1 MKIGKDKKGFTL
13 IELLAT
19 IIIIA
24 IVFSIAL
31 YVSLNAIEKSQE
43 KSYKLTINN
52 IQKAASNY
60 LFENSDRLFFI
71 SYGEDTDQLGKNI
84 EYQCITV
91 QNLIDMGYF
100 DKNITESKIDKRTY
114 VTTDMY
120 VYIERNKTTKVFNKT
135 VLASI
140 ADDGEIPSGIS
151 CSEVVNAKGDV
162 SFVVEPLDWSK
173 EKKITLY
180 YSLSNLNNN
189 TSIDDYKFDYEYSK
203 ISEEIYN
210 NTTEKKIKVTNKG
223 TLNAYITLETM
234 GDITSKSLKIDNI
247 DNVGPVIKLGN
258 ISQEYVSKT
267 VTIPLKVSDIG
278 SGVNYNSF
286 TQSDITVTIGKN
298 VISDISLENLGKG
311 DFNLVVNNDIYN
323 GEVVIT
329 IPKNSVYDN
338 VVDEIKNG
346 NNETILKPELK
357 FDNTAPM
364 ITLGANS
371 DSTYTKTKSVT
382 VSIKDANSGLAS
394 GGSLKYGW
402 SASATAEPTSYTTVT
417 PSYTNGVT
425 SAVTFTARGSN
436 LTGNYYLW
444 VVPVSL
450 SDVAGN
456 NATTIKSTGTF
467 KFDNTAPMI
476 TLGANSDSTYTKAKS
491 VTVSIKDANSGLA
504 SGGSLKYGWSASA
517 TTEPTSYTMVTPSYT
532 NGVTSA
538 VTFTATGSGLTGNYY
553 LWVVP
558 VSLSDVAGNNAT
570 TIKSTGTFKF
580 DNTAP
585 SCIISV
591 TTYPQSAKLTL
602 KGSDANGLHAKP
614 YSWSSGTSGFGTIQT
629 KTVTQ
634 NGTYY
639 GYVKDIAGNVKSCS
653 TKINNIGSGGS
664 VGLCGQCSVD
674 TDCIQG
680 TCSGTCTSSSGSYS
694 CCVTNDNDLCN

>member
-402 SASATAEPTSYTTVT
+402 SASAT
-417 PSYTNGVT
+417 
-425 SAVTFTARGSN
+425 
-436 LTGNYYLW
+436 
-444 VVPVSL
+444 
-450 SDVAGN
+450 
-456 NATTIKSTGTF
+456 
-467 KFDNTAPMI
+467 
-476 TLGANSDSTYTKAKS
+476 
-491 VTVSIKDANSGLA
+491 
-504 SGGSLKYGWSASA
+504 
-517 TTEPTSYTMVTPSYT
+517 TEPTSYTMVTPSYT

-591 TTYPQSAKLTL
+591 TTYTQSAMLTL

>member
-311 DFNLVVNNDIYN
+311 NFNLVVNNDIYN

-371 DSTYTKTKSVT
+371 DSTYTK
-382 VSIKDANSGLAS
+382 
-394 GGSLKYGW
+394 
-402 SASATAEPTSYTTVT
+402 
-417 PSYTNGVT
+417 
-425 SAVTFTARGSN
+425 
-436 LTGNYYLW
+436 
-444 VVPVSL
+444 
-450 SDVAGN
+450 
-456 NATTIKSTGTF
+456 
-467 KFDNTAPMI
+467 
-476 TLGANSDSTYTKAKS
+476 AKS

-517 TTEPTSYTMVTPSYT
+517 TTKPTSYTTVTPSYT

-674 TDCIQG
+674 TDCNLG
-680 TCSGTCTSSSGSYS
+680 TCSGTCTSGSGSYS

>member
-402 SASATAEPTSYTTVT
+402 SASATTEPTSYTTVT

-425 SAVTFTARGSN
+425 ATVTFTARGSN
-436 LTGNYYLW
+436 
-444 VVPVSL
+444 
-450 SDVAGN
+450 
-456 NATTIKSTGTF
+456 
-467 KFDNTAPMI
+467 
-476 TLGANSDSTYTKAKS
+476 
-491 VTVSIKDANSGLA
+491 
-504 SGGSLKYGWSASA
+504 
-517 TTEPTSYTMVTPSYT
+517 
-532 NGVTSA
+532 
-538 VTFTATGSGLTGNYY
+538 LTGNYY

-634 NGTYY
+634 NGTYF

>member
-402 SASATAEPTSYTTVT
+402 SASATTEPTSYTTVT

-425 SAVTFTARGSN
+425 ATVTFTARGSN
-436 LTGNYYLW
+436 
-444 VVPVSL
+444 
-450 SDVAGN
+450 
-456 NATTIKSTGTF
+456 
-467 KFDNTAPMI
+467 
-476 TLGANSDSTYTKAKS
+476 
-491 VTVSIKDANSGLA
+491 
-504 SGGSLKYGWSASA
+504 
-517 TTEPTSYTMVTPSYT
+517 
-532 NGVTSA
+532 
-538 VTFTATGSGLTGNYY
+538 LTGNYY

-591 TTYPQSAKLTL
+591 TTYPQRAKLTL

>member
-311 DFNLVVNNDIYN
+311 NFNLVVNNDIYN

-346 NNETILKPELK
+346 NNETILKPEL
-357 FDNTAPM
+357 
-364 ITLGANS
+364 
-371 DSTYTKTKSVT
+371 
-382 VSIKDANSGLAS
+382 
-394 GGSLKYGW
+394 
-402 SASATAEPTSYTTVT
+402 
-417 PSYTNGVT
+417 
-425 SAVTFTARGSN
+425 
-436 LTGNYYLW
+436 
-444 VVPVSL
+444 
-450 SDVAGN
+450 
-456 NATTIKSTGTF
+456 

-538 VTFTATGSGLTGNYY
+538 VTFKATGSGLTGNYY

-614 YSWSSGTSGFGTIQT
+614 YSWSSSTSGFGTIQT
-629 KTVTQ
+629 KTVTK

-653 TKINNIGSGGS
+653 TEINNIGSGGS

-674 TDCIQG
+674 TDCNLG
-680 TCSGTCTSSSGSYS
+680 TCSGTCISSSGSYS

>member
-402 SASATAEPTSYTTVT
+402 SASAT
-417 PSYTNGVT
+417 
-425 SAVTFTARGSN
+425 
-436 LTGNYYLW
+436 
-444 VVPVSL
+444 
-450 SDVAGN
+450 
-456 NATTIKSTGTF
+456 
-467 KFDNTAPMI
+467 
-476 TLGANSDSTYTKAKS
+476 
-491 VTVSIKDANSGLA
+491 
-504 SGGSLKYGWSASA
+504 
-517 TTEPTSYTMVTPSYT
+517 TEPTSYTMVTPSYT

-602 KGSDANGLHAKP
+602 KGSDVNGLHAKP

>member
-357 FDNTAPM
+357 YDNTAPM

-371 DSTYTKTKSVT
+371 DSTYTKT
-382 VSIKDANSGLAS
+382 
-394 GGSLKYGW
+394 
-402 SASATAEPTSYTTVT
+402 
-417 PSYTNGVT
+417 
-425 SAVTFTARGSN
+425 
-436 LTGNYYLW
+436 
-444 VVPVSL
+444 
-450 SDVAGN
+450 
-456 NATTIKSTGTF
+456 
-467 KFDNTAPMI
+467 
-476 TLGANSDSTYTKAKS
+476 KS

-570 TIKSTGTFKF
+570 TIKSTGTCKF

-585 SCIISV
+585 SRIISV

>member
-402 SASATAEPTSYTTVT
+402 SASATTEPTSYTTVT

-425 SAVTFTARGSN
+425 ATVTFTARGSN
-436 LTGNYYLW
+436 
-444 VVPVSL
+444 
-450 SDVAGN
+450 
-456 NATTIKSTGTF
+456 
-467 KFDNTAPMI
+467 
-476 TLGANSDSTYTKAKS
+476 
-491 VTVSIKDANSGLA
+491 
-504 SGGSLKYGWSASA
+504 
-517 TTEPTSYTMVTPSYT
+517 
-532 NGVTSA
+532 
-538 VTFTATGSGLTGNYY
+538 LTGNYY

-591 TTYPQSAKLTL
+591 TTYPQSAMLTL

-653 TKINNIGSGGS
+653 TKINNLGSGGS

>member
-311 DFNLVVNNDIYN
+311 NFNLVVNNDIYN

-402 SASATAEPTSYTTVT
+402 SASAT
-417 PSYTNGVT
+417 
-425 SAVTFTARGSN
+425 
-436 LTGNYYLW
+436 
-444 VVPVSL
+444 
-450 SDVAGN
+450 
-456 NATTIKSTGTF
+456 
-467 KFDNTAPMI
+467 
-476 TLGANSDSTYTKAKS
+476 
-491 VTVSIKDANSGLA
+491 
-504 SGGSLKYGWSASA
+504 
-517 TTEPTSYTMVTPSYT
+517 TEPTSYTMVTPSYT

-538 VTFTATGSGLTGNYY
+538 VTFKATGSGLTGNYY

-614 YSWSSGTSGFGTIQT
+614 YSWSSSTSGFGTIQT
-629 KTVTQ
+629 KTVTK

-653 TKINNIGSGGS
+653 TEINNIGSGGS

-674 TDCIQG
+674 TDCNLG
-680 TCSGTCTSSSGSYS
+680 TCSGTCISSSGSYS

>member
-402 SASATAEPTSYTTVT
+402 SASATTEPTSYTTVT

-425 SAVTFTARGSN
+425 ATVTFTARGSN
-436 LTGNYYLW
+436 
-444 VVPVSL
+444 
-450 SDVAGN
+450 
-456 NATTIKSTGTF
+456 
-467 KFDNTAPMI
+467 
-476 TLGANSDSTYTKAKS
+476 
-491 VTVSIKDANSGLA
+491 
-504 SGGSLKYGWSASA
+504 
-517 TTEPTSYTMVTPSYT
+517 
-532 NGVTSA
+532 
-538 VTFTATGSGLTGNYY
+538 LTGNYY

>member
-100 DKNITESKIDKRTY
+100 DKNITKSKIDKRTY

-311 DFNLVVNNDIYN
+311 NFNLVVNNDIYN

-402 SASATAEPTSYTTVT
+402 SASATTEPTSYTT
-417 PSYTNGVT
+417 
-425 SAVTFTARGSN
+425 
-436 LTGNYYLW
+436 
-444 VVPVSL
+444 
-450 SDVAGN
+450 
-456 NATTIKSTGTF
+456 
-467 KFDNTAPMI
+467 
-476 TLGANSDSTYTKAKS
+476 
-491 VTVSIKDANSGLA
+491 
-504 SGGSLKYGWSASA
+504 
-517 TTEPTSYTMVTPSYT
+517 VTPSYT

>member
-173 EKKITLY
+173 EKKVTLY

-402 SASATAEPTSYTTVT
+402 SASATTEPTSYTTVT

-425 SAVTFTARGSN
+425 ATVTFTARGSN
-436 LTGNYYLW
+436 
-444 VVPVSL
+444 
-450 SDVAGN
+450 
-456 NATTIKSTGTF
+456 
-467 KFDNTAPMI
+467 
-476 TLGANSDSTYTKAKS
+476 
-491 VTVSIKDANSGLA
+491 
-504 SGGSLKYGWSASA
+504 
-517 TTEPTSYTMVTPSYT
+517 
-532 NGVTSA
+532 
-538 VTFTATGSGLTGNYY
+538 LTGNYY

-591 TTYPQSAKLTL
+591 TTYPQRAKLTL

>member
-371 DSTYTKTKSVT
+371 DSTYTK
-382 VSIKDANSGLAS
+382 
-394 GGSLKYGW
+394 
-402 SASATAEPTSYTTVT
+402 
-417 PSYTNGVT
+417 
-425 SAVTFTARGSN
+425 
-436 LTGNYYLW
+436 
-444 VVPVSL
+444 
-450 SDVAGN
+450 
-456 NATTIKSTGTF
+456 
-467 KFDNTAPMI
+467 
-476 TLGANSDSTYTKAKS
+476 AKS

-517 TTEPTSYTMVTPSYT
+517 TTEPTSYTTVTPSYT

>member
-31 YVSLNAIEKSQE
+31 YVSLNAIAKSQE

-402 SASATAEPTSYTTVT
+402 SASAT
-417 PSYTNGVT
+417 
-425 SAVTFTARGSN
+425 
-436 LTGNYYLW
+436 
-444 VVPVSL
+444 
-450 SDVAGN
+450 
-456 NATTIKSTGTF
+456 
-467 KFDNTAPMI
+467 
-476 TLGANSDSTYTKAKS
+476 
-491 VTVSIKDANSGLA
+491 
-504 SGGSLKYGWSASA
+504 
-517 TTEPTSYTMVTPSYT
+517 TEPTSYTMVTPSYT

-591 TTYPQSAKLTL
+591 TTYPQSYPQSAKLTL

-674 TDCIQG
+674 TDCNLG
-680 TCSGTCTSSSGSYS
+680 TCSGTCTSGSGSYS

>member
-402 SASATAEPTSYTTVT
+402 SASATTEPTSYTTVT

-425 SAVTFTARGSN
+425 ATVTFTARGSN
-436 LTGNYYLW
+436 
-444 VVPVSL
+444 
-450 SDVAGN
+450 
-456 NATTIKSTGTF
+456 
-467 KFDNTAPMI
+467 
-476 TLGANSDSTYTKAKS
+476 
-491 VTVSIKDANSGLA
+491 
-504 SGGSLKYGWSASA
+504 
-517 TTEPTSYTMVTPSYT
+517 
-532 NGVTSA
+532 
-538 VTFTATGSGLTGNYY
+538 LTGNYY

-614 YSWSSGTSGFGTIQT
+614 YSWRSGTSGFGTTQT

-634 NGTYY
+634 NGTYF

>member
-402 SASATAEPTSYTTVT
+402 SASATTEPTSYTT
-417 PSYTNGVT
+417 
-425 SAVTFTARGSN
+425 
-436 LTGNYYLW
+436 
-444 VVPVSL
+444 
-450 SDVAGN
+450 
-456 NATTIKSTGTF
+456 
-467 KFDNTAPMI
+467 
-476 TLGANSDSTYTKAKS
+476 
-491 VTVSIKDANSGLA
+491 
-504 SGGSLKYGWSASA
+504 
-517 TTEPTSYTMVTPSYT
+517 VTPSYT

>member
-173 EKKITLY
+173 EKKVTLY

-402 SASATAEPTSYTTVT
+402 SASAT
-417 PSYTNGVT
+417 
-425 SAVTFTARGSN
+425 
-436 LTGNYYLW
+436 
-444 VVPVSL
+444 
-450 SDVAGN
+450 
-456 NATTIKSTGTF
+456 
-467 KFDNTAPMI
+467 
-476 TLGANSDSTYTKAKS
+476 
-491 VTVSIKDANSGLA
+491 
-504 SGGSLKYGWSASA
+504 
-517 TTEPTSYTMVTPSYT
+517 TEPTSYTMVTPSYT

-591 TTYPQSAKLTL
+591 TTYPQRAKLTL

-614 YSWSSGTSGFGTIQT
+614 YSWSSSTSGFGTIQT

>member
-311 DFNLVVNNDIYN
+311 NFNLVVNNDIYN

-371 DSTYTKTKSVT
+371 DSTYTK
-382 VSIKDANSGLAS
+382 
-394 GGSLKYGW
+394 
-402 SASATAEPTSYTTVT
+402 
-417 PSYTNGVT
+417 
-425 SAVTFTARGSN
+425 
-436 LTGNYYLW
+436 
-444 VVPVSL
+444 
-450 SDVAGN
+450 
-456 NATTIKSTGTF
+456 
-467 KFDNTAPMI
+467 
-476 TLGANSDSTYTKAKS
+476 AKS

-517 TTEPTSYTMVTPSYT
+517 TTEPTSYTTVTPSYT

>member
-402 SASATAEPTSYTTVT
+402 SASAT
-417 PSYTNGVT
+417 
-425 SAVTFTARGSN
+425 
-436 LTGNYYLW
+436 
-444 VVPVSL
+444 
-450 SDVAGN
+450 
-456 NATTIKSTGTF
+456 
-467 KFDNTAPMI
+467 
-476 TLGANSDSTYTKAKS
+476 
-491 VTVSIKDANSGLA
+491 
-504 SGGSLKYGWSASA
+504 
-517 TTEPTSYTMVTPSYT
+517 TEPTSYTMVTPSYT

>member
-371 DSTYTKTKSVT
+371 DSTYTK
-382 VSIKDANSGLAS
+382 
-394 GGSLKYGW
+394 
-402 SASATAEPTSYTTVT
+402 
-417 PSYTNGVT
+417 
-425 SAVTFTARGSN
+425 
-436 LTGNYYLW
+436 
-444 VVPVSL
+444 
-450 SDVAGN
+450 
-456 NATTIKSTGTF
+456 
-467 KFDNTAPMI
+467 
-476 TLGANSDSTYTKAKS
+476 AKS

-517 TTEPTSYTMVTPSYT
+517 TTEPTSYTTVTPSYT
-532 NGVTSA
+532 NGVTA
-538 VTFTATGSGLTGNYY
+538 TVTFTARGSNLTGNYY

>member
-402 SASATAEPTSYTTVT
+402 SASATKEPTSYTTVT

-425 SAVTFTARGSN
+425 ATVTFTARGSN
-436 LTGNYYLW
+436 
-444 VVPVSL
+444 
-450 SDVAGN
+450 
-456 NATTIKSTGTF
+456 
-467 KFDNTAPMI
+467 
-476 TLGANSDSTYTKAKS
+476 
-491 VTVSIKDANSGLA
+491 
-504 SGGSLKYGWSASA
+504 
-517 TTEPTSYTMVTPSYT
+517 
-532 NGVTSA
+532 
-538 VTFTATGSGLTGNYY
+538 LTGNYY

-634 NGTYY
+634 NGTYF

>member
-258 ISQEYVSKT
+258 TSQEYVSKT

-371 DSTYTKTKSVT
+371 DSTYTK
-382 VSIKDANSGLAS
+382 
-394 GGSLKYGW
+394 
-402 SASATAEPTSYTTVT
+402 
-417 PSYTNGVT
+417 
-425 SAVTFTARGSN
+425 
-436 LTGNYYLW
+436 
-444 VVPVSL
+444 
-450 SDVAGN
+450 
-456 NATTIKSTGTF
+456 
-467 KFDNTAPMI
+467 
-476 TLGANSDSTYTKAKS
+476 AKS

-517 TTEPTSYTMVTPSYT
+517 TTEPTSYTTVTPSYT

>member
-371 DSTYTKTKSVT
+371 DSTYTK
-382 VSIKDANSGLAS
+382 
-394 GGSLKYGW
+394 
-402 SASATAEPTSYTTVT
+402 
-417 PSYTNGVT
+417 
-425 SAVTFTARGSN
+425 
-436 LTGNYYLW
+436 
-444 VVPVSL
+444 
-450 SDVAGN
+450 
-456 NATTIKSTGTF
+456 
-467 KFDNTAPMI
+467 
-476 TLGANSDSTYTKAKS
+476 AKS

>member
-311 DFNLVVNNDIYN
+311 NFNLVVNNDIYN

-371 DSTYTKTKSVT
+371 DSTYTKT
-382 VSIKDANSGLAS
+382 
-394 GGSLKYGW
+394 
-402 SASATAEPTSYTTVT
+402 
-417 PSYTNGVT
+417 
-425 SAVTFTARGSN
+425 
-436 LTGNYYLW
+436 
-444 VVPVSL
+444 
-450 SDVAGN
+450 
-456 NATTIKSTGTF
+456 
-467 KFDNTAPMI
+467 
-476 TLGANSDSTYTKAKS
+476 KS

>member
-402 SASATAEPTSYTTVT
+402 SASATTEPTSYTTVT

-425 SAVTFTARGSN
+425 ATVTFTARGSN
-436 LTGNYYLW
+436 
-444 VVPVSL
+444 
-450 SDVAGN
+450 
-456 NATTIKSTGTF
+456 
-467 KFDNTAPMI
+467 
-476 TLGANSDSTYTKAKS
+476 
-491 VTVSIKDANSGLA
+491 
-504 SGGSLKYGWSASA
+504 
-517 TTEPTSYTMVTPSYT
+517 
-532 NGVTSA
+532 
-538 VTFTATGSGLTGNYY
+538 LTGNYY

-602 KGSDANGLHAKP
+602 KGSDANGLHAKQ